1 MNLEKRLIEYW
12 RKNHL
17 SQTGAQV
24 IVACSGGPDSLALLD
39 MVHRLQAT
47 LRINVMAAHFEHG
60 IRGDASKADAEF
72 VQEYCVQRGIPFVM
86 ESADIPAICHTT
98 GESLETGA
106 RRLRYAF
113 LQKLANGYENA
124 VIATAHHA
132 DDQAE
137 TVLMHL
143 LRGSGIKGLSGIM
156 PKRDN
161 IIRPFLPFAKAELV
175 AYCHEQKLA
184 PRLDETNN
192 EADCTRNKLRLELL
206 PLLQNEY
213 NNNIA
218 NNLCQLAETARA
230 EDELL
235 EKLCRQRADQLV
247 SVNKDGTV
255 SCSVRSFM
263 AEPLAMQRRL
273 IQHMAGLINEDLS
286 FVHIEAFRQ
295 LIEADVTGSAI
306 HLPGHCEG
314 WLSYGIVYLSKNHR
328 DFLENNG
335 TIKDTKSE
343 IKLEA
348 FSEIALPAG
357 GEMTAKLVD
366 SLTEEQPFSKH
377 HIYCDAAK
385 SGSSVVVRY
394 RKPGDR
400 LRLSAGH
407 KKLKDFFVD
416 SKIERNCRDSVP
428 IVLSSVTGEIIWVAG
443 LRQTE
448 AALADENTKQY
459 LILSYREKE

>member
-60 IRGDASKADAEF
+60 IRGEASKADAEF
-72 VQEYCVQRGIPFVM
+72 VQEYCVQRRIPFVM

-113 LQKLANGYENA
+113 LQKLANGYDNA

-235 EKLCRQRADQLV
+235 GKLCRQRADQLV

-255 SCSVRSFM
+255 SCSVSSFT
-263 AEPLAMQRRL
+263 AEPLAIQRRL
-273 IQHMAGLINEDLS
+273 IQHMKICPLS
-286 FVHIEAFRQ
+286 I
-295 LIEADVTGSAI
+295 L
-306 HLPGHCEG
+306 
-314 WLSYGIVYLSKNHR
+314 
-328 DFLENNG
+328 
-335 TIKDTKSE
+335 
-343 IKLEA
+343 KLFA
-348 FSEIALPAG
+348 S
-357 GEMTAKLVD
+357 
-366 SLTEEQPFSKH
+366 
-377 HIYCDAAK
+377 
-385 SGSSVVVRY
+385 
-394 RKPGDR
+394 
-400 LRLSAGH
+400 
-407 KKLKDFFVD
+407 
-416 SKIERNCRDSVP
+416 
-428 IVLSSVTGEIIWVAG
+428 
-443 LRQTE
+443 
-448 AALADENTKQY
+448 
-459 LILSYREKE
+459 